1 MKKLAAAVVGALFAG
16 LMTGSTKAEASVKAE
31 REARM
36 QKLDSVTESSPVCF
50 SQSQQSG
57 LSSPQW
63 HSSHYSHS
71 SHSSHYSHSS
81 HRSGW

>member
-1 MKKLAAAVVGALFAG
+1 MKKLAAAVAGALFAG
-16 LMTGSTKAEASVKAE
+16 LMTGAAKSDANVKAE

-36 QKLDSVTESSPVCF
+36 QKLDSVTESSPVYF
-50 SQSQQSG
+50 SQSQQG
-57 LSSPQW
+57 GPSSVQW

-71 SHSSHYSHSS
+71 SHRSHYSHSS